1 MVRVN
6 ILDFRGE
13 TLSKRFLAQR
23 LPRAA
28 ETHADIERRVAELL
42 ETVAAGGSEAV
53 KGFTER
59 FDGVRPE
66 SLRVPEAALD
76 AAEAALDP
84 TVKSALVESIDRAR
98 KVAADQRP
106 ADVRTELAPGAFVT
120 TRHLPIERVGL
131 YVPGG
136 LAVYPSTVIMNVVP
150 AQTAGAHSL
159 AIASPP
165 QSDGLPHP
173 TVLATA
179 RILGVDEVWAMGG
192 AQAIGALAYG
202 FDDAEDLEPVDLI
215 TGPGNAYVAAAKSL
229 VRSQV
234 GIDAVAGPTEIIILA
249 DGQANSRFVAADL
262 ISQAEHDELA
272 ASVLVTDSPELADR
286 VRAEIEKQAAQATHS
301 ERIVAALSGRQSAIV
316 LVDDLDAGITVVNGY
331 AGEHVEIH
339 TADAASVA
347 GRITNGGAVFLGD
360 WAPVA
365 LGDYCAGSNH
375 VLPTM
380 GTAAHGSG
388 LGVHSFIKV
397 SQVIDYDREALAEV
411 AGHIGAL
418 AEREQ
423 LPAHGRAVDI
433 RFEEQ

>member
-1 MVRVN
+1 MVQVN
-6 ILDFRGE
+6 ILDYRGE
-13 TLSKRFLAQR
+13 TLNKRFLAQA

-42 ETVAAGGSEAV
+42 ETVAAGGAAAV
-53 KGFTER
+53 LDYTER

-66 SLRVPEAALD
+66 TLRVPAASLASA
-76 AAEAALDP
+76 AAELDP
-84 TVKSALVESIDRAR
+84 KVKAALVESIDRAR

-106 ADVRTELAPGAFVT
+106 ADVRTQLASGAFVT
-120 TRHLPIERVGL
+120 TRHLPVERVGL

-150 AQTAGAHSL
+150 AQTAGADSL

-165 QSDGLPHP
+165 QADGLPHP

-179 RILGVDEVWAMGG
+179 HILGVDEVWAMGG

-202 FDDAEDLEPVDLI
+202 FDDGEGLEPVDLI

-229 VRSQV
+229 VRSRV

-249 DGQANSRFVAADL
+249 DASANPRFVAADL

-272 ASVLVTDSPELADR
+272 ASVLVTDSADLAEAVVAELK
-286 VRAEIEKQAAQATHS
+286 VQVPAAMHS
-301 ERIVAALSGRQSAIV
+301 ERISTALSGRQSAIV

-331 AGEHVEIH
+331 AGEHVEVH
-339 TADAASVA
+339 TADAAAVA
-347 GRITNGGAVFLGD
+347 ERITSGGAVFLGD
-360 WAPVA
+360 FAPVS

-397 SQVIDYDREALAEV
+397 SQVIDYDRQALSEV
-411 AGHIGAL
+411 AEHIDVL
-418 AEREQ
+418 AASEQ

-433 RFEEQ
+433 RFEE

>member
-13 TLSKRFLAQR
+13 NLSKRFLKQR

-28 ETHADIERRVAELL
+28 ETHADIERRVADLL
-42 ETVAAGGSEAV
+42 NQVQSEGTRAV
-53 KGFTER
+53 KEFTAR
-59 FDGVRPE
+59 FDSVELE
-66 SLRVPEAALD
+66 SLRVPVSELKRADDELDPAVKAALI
-76 AAEAALDP
+76 
-84 TVKSALVESIDRAR
+84 ESISRAR
-98 KVAADQRP
+98 KVSDDQRP
-106 ADVRTELAPGAFVT
+106 IDVVTDLSSGARVT

-136 LAVYPSTVIMNVVP
+136 LAVYPSTVVMNVVP
-150 AQTAGAHSL
+150 AQAAGSASL

-165 QSDGLPHP
+165 QSNGLPHP

-179 RILGVDEVWAMGG
+179 HILGVDEVWAMGG

-202 FDDAEDLEPVDLI
+202 LDDEEQLEPVDLI

-229 VRSQV
+229 MRTQV

-249 DGQANSRFVAADL
+249 DTTADPAFVAADL

-272 ASVLVTDSPELADR
+272 AAVLVTDSTEL
-286 VRAEIEKQAAQATHS
+286 S
-301 ERIVAALSGRQSAIV
+301 ERVQAELLTQVPAAAHNERIGVALAGKQSAIV
-316 LVDDLDAGITVVNGY
+316 LVDDLDAGIDVVNGY
-331 AGEHVEIH
+331 AGEHVEVH
-339 TADAASVA
+339 TAEAHSVA
-347 GRITNGGAVFLGD
+347 ARITNGGAVFVGD
-360 WAPVA
+360 WSPVS

-388 LGVHSFIKV
+388 LGVHSFIKI
-397 SQVIDYDREALAEV
+397 SQVIDYDRTALAEV
-411 AGHIGAL
+411 ADHIEVL
-418 AEREQ
+418 ADSEQ
-423 LPAHGRAVDI
+423 LPAHGRAVGI
-433 RFEEQ
+433 RLEE

>member
-13 TLSKRFLAQR
+13 SLSKRFLKQR

-28 ETHADIERRVAELL
+28 AAHADIERRVADLL
-42 ETVAAGGSEAV
+42 ETVRTGGSQAV
-53 KGFTER
+53 VDLTEK
-59 FDGVRPE
+59 FDRVRPDT
-66 SLRVPEAALD
+66 LRVPSAALD
-76 AAEAALDP
+76 AAEANLDP
-84 TVKSALVESIDRAR
+84 AVRAALVESVARAR
-98 KVAADQRP
+98 RVAADQRP
-106 ADVRTELAPGAFVT
+106 VDVRTELSAGAFVT

-179 RILGVDEVWAMGG
+179 RILGVEEVWAMGG

-202 FDDAEDLEPVDLI
+202 FDDAETLDPVDLI
-215 TGPGNAYVAAAKSL
+215 TGPGNAFVAAAKSL
-229 VRSQV
+229 VRSVV

-249 DGQANSRFVAADL
+249 DSSANPAFVAADL

-272 ASVLVTDSPELADR
+272 ASVLVTDSTELAER
-286 VRAEIEKQAAQATHS
+286 VQAELRTQVPAAAHTG
-301 ERIVAALSGRQSAIV
+301 RISTALAGEQSAIV
-316 LVDDLDAGITVVNGY
+316 LVDDLDAGIEVVNGY

-339 TADAASVA
+339 TAAAAEVA
-347 GRITNGGAVFLGD
+347 KRITNGGAVFVGD
-360 WAPVA
+360 HSPVS

-375 VLPTM
+375 VLPTL

-397 SQVIDYDREALAEV
+397 SQVIDYDRDALAEV
-411 AGHIGAL
+411 AEHIEVLSAS
-418 AEREQ
+418 EQ

-433 RFEEQ
+433 RFEE